1 MLIKIYGFLSKKP
14 IYYLFALIF
23 IFLFIRLYNISNS
36 LEFFGDIGRDHLT
49 LYEWWITGK
58 IPLLGPGVSYF
69 SLHLPPIYYY
79 INFPIFLISRLSP
92 YTTLITLLLIFIGVY
107 IVAILTFKKREY
119 LIAVFVAALLIIFH
133 PQYILQTRLPW
144 SPTFAAPFIG
154 VAVFELLLLRE
165 KYSVNKFIIFSVS
178 LAGAAGLSVET
189 IPTVFA
195 MIISAL
201 WILLHRIK
209 NICIFFASVL
219 LIFWPLII
227 FELRHQFFFISR
239 LIANPIT
246 QPFET
251 DLFEKFP
258 YLLSFLFGVNE
269 WNGLSMT
276 IIIIIFLIIFTYIII
291 NWKQKKIIKNN
302 KVLFLFVLF
311 SLSLLLTYILP
322 FPAREHDIFGIS
334 VLFFITIAFFPLRL
348 SFVISGLLLVLW
360 LNPTIFNSYFKQ
372 GHRTISEMENC
383 ATNVCS
389 FEHDP
394 MYISV
399 TAWYI
404 YHKTPEYQF
413 VFMKNGCQVNDI
425 TYMPNWTNKMLVI
438 ADSETYEHG
447 KTAYNELTLF
457 GKSIVEK
464 KYDCEDNLKGYVLKK
479 VN

>member
-14 IYYLFALIF
+14 IYYLFALIFIF

-69 SLHLPPIYYY
+69 SLHLPPMLLTARLKQHPIYYY

-209 NICIFFASVL
+209 YLYFFCFSIINFFA
-219 LIFWPLII
+219 F
-227 FELRHQFFFISR
+227 
-239 LIANPIT
+239 N
-246 QPFET
+246 
-251 DLFEKFP
+251 
-258 YLLSFLFGVNE
+258 
-269 WNGLSMT
+269 
-276 IIIIIFLIIFTYIII
+276 YI
-291 NWKQKKIIKNN
+291 
-302 KVLFLFVLF
+302 
-311 SLSLLLTYILP
+311 
-322 FPAREHDIFGIS
+322 
-334 VLFFITIAFFPLRL
+334 
-348 SFVISGLLLVLW
+348 
-360 LNPTIFNSYFKQ
+360 
-372 GHRTISEMENC
+372 
-383 ATNVCS
+383 
-389 FEHDP
+389 
-394 MYISV
+394 
-399 TAWYI
+399 
-404 YHKTPEYQF
+404 
-413 VFMKNGCQVNDI
+413 
-425 TYMPNWTNKMLVI
+425 
-438 ADSETYEHG
+438 
-447 KTAYNELTLF
+447 
-457 GKSIVEK
+457 
-464 KYDCEDNLKGYVLKK
+464 
-479 VN
+479 